1 MVQVGVRIMR
11 GGCVTFVL
19 TTYSPTVE
27 IIAVARA
34 MTWLESQTLSQ
45 VSFLSDSVSMRSRQ
59 RRQD

>member
-45 VSFLSDSVSMRSRQ
+45 VSFLSDSVSMRS
-59 RRQD
+59 